1 VADHRPDPLNE
12 LGELTGAGYFR
23 VDADR
28 NVVEVS
34 DTLLAVTGMSRDE
47 VVGRPCITM
56 IRCTE
61 CLRGCEVFRRGR
73 VDDARV
79 SVFTKDGSSIDV
91 IRSGMLLRDEAG
103 KPRGA
108 IESLTL
114 SGAGERAASCSVPD
128 ELEALLGGLGRE
140 FVAADGELSIRAFS
154 SALPEMVGWSPERLL
169 DSTLAD
175 LFGQELFGPLGSLR
189 SVLAGKRK
197 EGWHAWLPAAGGGRL
212 GVSISVGPI
221 DEPHRCSQPDVRVV
235 VMIRPDRGEEDGAEP
250 PAYHGIVG
258 RSAAMQG
265 IFRLIDLL
273 RDNDATVL
281 ITGESGT
288 GKELLARAI
297 HATSHR
303 SAGPFVAVN
312 CAALPAELL
321 ESELFGHVRGA
332 FTGAVRDRVGRFEL
346 AQGGTLFLDEI
357 GDLAPALQAK
367 LLRALQHRT
376 FERVGDTHTRTVDT
390 RVIAATNADL
400 PKAVAEHRFREDLYY
415 RLRVIP
421 IDVPPLRERRE
432 DLPGLI
438 DELLRRIGRRHSRSL
453 RLAGTASRAM
463 LGYDWP
469 GNVREL
475 ENALEYAVTVC
486 SGQTI
491 HVGDL
496 PLDVRVGEAA
506 SATAIGRPGEAESG
520 LAAGAPPPTATDEPA
535 EATRIRDALVSA
547 RYRREAAAR
556 LLGMSRTTLWRKMK
570 EHGL

>member
-1 VADHRPDPLNE
+1 MTPTTPNHDTLDE
-12 LGELTGAGYFR
+12 LGQLTGSGYFR

-34 DTLLAVTGMSRDE
+34 QSLLDVTGMSRDE
-47 VVGRPCITM
+47 VLGRPCIGL

-61 CLRGCEVFRRGR
+61 CLKGCEVFRRGR
-73 VDDARV
+73 VDNARV
-79 SVFTKDGSSIDV
+79 SLYRQDGSSIEV
-91 IRSGMLLRDEAG
+91 VRSGMVVRDEEGRPAG
-103 KPRGA
+103 A
-108 IESLTL
+108 LETL
-114 SGAGERAASCSVPD
+114 ALADATPGSCMVPS
-128 ELEALLGGLGRE
+128 ELEAMLNSLGRE
-140 FVAADGELSIRAFS
+140 FVAADAELRIRAFS
-154 SALPEMVGWSPERLL
+154 SSLPALIGWTEDRLM
-169 DSTLAD
+169 DATLAD

-197 EGWHAWLPAAGGGRL
+197 EGWQAWLPAPGGGRL
-212 GVSISVGPI
+212 GASISVGPI
-221 DEPHRCSQPDVRVV
+221 RKEDGCSRPDVRVV
-235 VMIRPDRGEEDGAEP
+235 VMIRPDRSEEREVGSTH
-250 PAYHGIVG
+250 YHGIVG
-258 RSAAMQG
+258 RSSPMQK

-288 GKELLARAI
+288 GKELLARAV
-297 HATSHR
+297 HGTSHR

-312 CAALPAELL
+312 CAAIPAELL

-332 FTGAVRDRVGRFEL
+332 FTGAVRDRVGRFEM

-357 GDLAPALQAK
+357 GELAPALQAK

-376 FERVGDTHTRTVDT
+376 FERVGDTETRTVDT

-400 PKAVAEHRFREDLYY
+400 PTAVAEHRFREDLYY

-438 DELLRRIGRRHSRSL
+438 EELLGRMGRRHGRSL
-453 RLAGTASRAM
+453 RLAGTASRA
-463 LGYDWP
+463 LLTYDWP

-491 HVGDL
+491 HAGDL
-496 PLDVRVGEAA
+496 PPDIR
-506 SATAIGRPGEAESG
+506 ATSRGTEDAEPAPARGPAESP
-520 LAAGAPPPTATDEPA
+520 APGPTDEHPEVA
-535 EATRIRDALVSA
+535 QIREALA
-547 RYRREAAAR
+547 RAHYRRGRAAEI
-556 LLGMSRTTLWRKMK
+556 LGMSRTTLWRKMK

>member
-1 VADHRPDPLNE
+1 MVDRRSDILDAF
-12 LGELTGAGYFR
+12 GELTGAGYFR

-34 DTLLAVTGMSRDE
+34 RSLLQVTGMSREE
-47 VVGRPCITM
+47 VVGHPCIGL
-56 IRCTE
+56 IRCSE
-61 CLRGCEVFRRGR
+61 CLKGCEVFRRGR
-73 VDDARV
+73 VDNARV
-79 SVFTKDGSSIDV
+79 SVYRKDGSRIEV
-91 IRSGMLLRDEAG
+91 VRSGKVLRDENG
-103 KPRGA
+103 KPAGA
-108 IESLTL
+108 VETL
-114 SGAGERAASCSVPD
+114 ALAGASPDPEACLVPD
-128 ELEALLGGLGRE
+128 ELEAMLNSLGRE
-140 FVAADGELSIRAFS
+140 FVAADGDLRIRTFS
-154 SALPEMVGWSPERLL
+154 SSLPRLIGWTQERLL

-197 EGWHAWLPAAGGGRL
+197 EGWQAWLPAPGGGHL
-212 GVSISVGPI
+212 SASISVGPI
-221 DEPHRCSQPDVRVV
+221 QEEHRCRRPEVRVI
-235 VMIRPDRGEEDGAEP
+235 VMIRPERPEDGEHVHA
-250 PAYHGIVG
+250 AYHGIVG
-258 RSAAMQG
+258 RSASMQR

-288 GKELLARAI
+288 GKELLARAV

-312 CAALPAELL
+312 CAALPADLL

-332 FTGAVRDRVGRFEL
+332 FTGAVRDRVGRFEM
-346 AQGGTLFLDEI
+346 AEGGTLFLDEI

-376 FERVGDTHTRTVDT
+376 FERVGETETRTVDT

-400 PKAVAEHRFREDLYY
+400 PTAVAEHRFREDLYY

-421 IDVPPLRERRE
+421 IEVPPLRDRRE
-432 DLPGLI
+432 DLPVLI
-438 DELLRRIGRRHSRSL
+438 DELLGRMGRRHGRSL
-453 RLAGTASRAM
+453 RLASTASRA
-463 LGYDWP
+463 LLTHDWP

-491 HVGDL
+491 HEGDL
-496 PLDVRVGEAA
+496 PLDVRGGIRIAA
-506 SATAIGRPGEAESG
+506 HAEH
-520 LAAGAPPPTATDEPA
+520 ATDGPTVAVPTPPRADEHP
-535 EATRIRDALVSA
+535 EATRIRSALADSH
-547 RYRREAAAR
+547 YRRGRAAE

-570 EHGL
+570 EYGL